1 MLLEE
6 GFDVVSTD
14 GSDKMLK
21 YALETRWN
29 RRKEPAFDNWSKI
42 NFVCDFNF
50 LICMYFSNQRS

>member
-6 GFDVVSTD
+6 GFEVVSTD

-29 RRKEPAFDNWSKI
+29 RRKEPAFDNWSK
-42 NFVCDFNF
+42 
-50 LICMYFSNQRS
+50 Y